1 MRYLKLYLLS
11 ALALFFLACS
21 DDDDGTEF
29 KFDREIY
36 EYSIIEGCGP
46 GAPEDSIC
54 YKIRYHYPIRTED
67 YSGLTMPSST
77 ILRNLFRTSRLK
89 KLMTISTILFSANI
103 RKRVANTIRLILR
116 NPLPNSSR
124 WVMIAFRL

>member
-67 YSGLTMPSST
+67 YSGLCVWLDDAVIDDT
-77 ILRNLFRTSRLK
+77 
-89 KLMTISTILFSANI
+89 
-103 RKRVANTIRLILR
+103 
-116 NPLPNSSR
+116 
-124 WVMIAFRL
+124 